1 MSPGRPRLRLGGRS
15 CTADAF
21 WSLVRSRTL
30 SHRSERENTRRKSM
44 RRPGFRV
51 IGGAPFGACGPAR
64 GLRTPPVPGAGVRS
78 SSAVDRPAMGLQS
91 FQVKNTLTTLCAG
104 ARVPRATRE
113 SGGSG
118 PPGPESPND
127 DFRSGKSLAFSGSDQ
142 AQKGRL
148 VDALAA
154 RGDEGRDT
162 LR

>member
-1 MSPGRPRLRLGGRS
+1 MRKPGI
-15 CTADAF
+15 
-21 WSLVRSRTL
+21 
-30 SHRSERENTRRKSM
+30 
-44 RRPGFRV
+44 RV
-51 IGGAPFGACGPAR
+51 IGGAPSGACGSAR
-64 GLRTPPVPGAGVRS
+64 GLPIPPGPGAGVRS